1 MGAGTGIRLASL
13 PAVLL
18 LLTPWGTFTRELV

>member
-1 MGAGTGIRLASL
+1 MGAGKGFRLASL

-18 LLTPWGTFTRELV
+18 LTPWGMFTRELV